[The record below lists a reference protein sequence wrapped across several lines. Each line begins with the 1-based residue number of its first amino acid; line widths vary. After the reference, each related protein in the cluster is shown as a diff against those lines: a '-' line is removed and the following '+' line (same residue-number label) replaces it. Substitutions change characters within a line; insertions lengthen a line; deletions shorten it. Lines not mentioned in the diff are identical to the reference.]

1 MNSPSLTEQD
11 SVFLARVAD
20 SVNICRT
27 RSIPKYIGFID
38 ERQAA
43 LAKRQLDAIG
53 FSNYCFRGGYDNAK
67 RVFLCIL
74 PDYMSNEEQDEYP
87 VFCCYFRFR
96 DCDELSHR
104 DFLGSL
110 MALGIKRETIGD
122 ILVKNGEA
130 VVFTTE
136 TVSQMILSG
145 VSKIGRVGVQV
156 SCEFVDPFPFVQ
168 EFDFIEGT
176 VASLRLDCIVAFITN
191 LSREKAAMLI
201 TAKNVSINHFEAT
214 DVSKS
219 ISLSDTISVRGYGR
233 FVLDE
238 IGSITRKG
246 RIKITVKKYK

>member
-1 MNSPSLTEQD
+1 MNPLSLTEQD
-11 SVFLARVAD
+11 SVFLARVVD
-20 SVNICRT
+20 SANLCRT

-38 ERQAA
+38 ERQAV
-43 LAKRQLDAIG
+43 LAAHKLDSIG
-53 FSNYCFRGGYDNAK
+53 FSNYCFRGGYDDAK

-74 PDYMSNEEQDEYP
+74 PDYMSREEHDEYP

-122 ILVKNGEA
+122 ILVKKGEA

-136 TVSQMILSG
+136 TVSQMILSDISKVGRIG
-145 VSKIGRVGVQV
+145 VRV

-168 EFDFIEGT
+168 EFDLIEGT
-176 VASLRLDCIVAFITN
+176 ISSLRLDCITAFVTN
-191 LSREKAAMLI
+191 LSREKSATLI
-201 TAKNVSINHFEAT
+201 SAKNVSINHFECT
-214 DVSKS
+214 DLSKNISSNDIIS
-219 ISLSDTISVRGYGR
+219 IRGYGR

-238 IGSITRKG
+238 IGPTTRKG
-246 RIKITVKKYK
+246 RIRITIKKYK